1 MTSNSLST
9 FPDGFNIGDI
19 TWAKRNQDGMYW
31 PGRITFISNN
41 ATDTVSTQISLQDQM
56 WSYFIEY
63 FGCNQSNWTTDVLPY
78 RQYRDY
84 MSKHLSSHYDAH
96 PQIKYQL
103 LNAINQADYANMNG
117 NFHSMKSDNS
127 SSSYSYTTNQN
138 YIPTSNSIDTT
149 NDNPVSYNY
158 SLNSYYQ
165 YPSNS
170 LCNTQVHHNNCC
182 SYCTQSK
189 FSTTNQLPIET
200 SLNSVSQ
207 VNNECSQF
215 HSDAMS
221 SQIDRFQKENSI
233 VIITSKIYSNSSFIS
248 HLFNCLSNVF
258 QPSIIYIEDIIHYQH
273 PHTHNITYLISFDYF
288 NSIIQQTLNST
299 ILNNLNAHINYL
311 FLIINSPSYDLI
323 QHFYSTIT
331 DTRSILILQYHT
343 AFDNEPLLLCSG
355 NRLTFD
361 KIQSSFLT
369 YLCTKIK
376 YMESDETQPEQCDSS
391 NGISSRSQSNY
402 FKNISM
408 IEFPNQTV
416 NSSSWQQ
423 HESFKNEYFSLSPIV
438 KRKKILGQRSVFDNF
453 RKKLFKRRLKQN
465 QILSSASSESCIQ
478 NILQSLDSSTESIT

>member
-1 MTSNSLST
+1 MTSNSFST

-138 YIPTSNSIDTT
+138 YIPTSNSIATT

-158 SLNSYYQ
+158 SLDSYYQ

-189 FSTTNQLPIET
+189 FSTTNQLTIET

-221 SQIDRFQKENSI
+221 SQIDRFQKQNSI

-273 PHTHNITYLISFDYF
+273 P
-288 NSIIQQTLNST
+288 
-299 ILNNLNAHINYL
+299 
-311 FLIINSPSYDLI
+311 
-323 QHFYSTIT
+323 
-331 DTRSILILQYHT
+331 
-343 AFDNEPLLLCSG
+343 
-355 NRLTFD
+355 
-361 KIQSSFLT
+361 
-369 YLCTKIK
+369 
-376 YMESDETQPEQCDSS
+376 
-391 NGISSRSQSNY
+391 
-402 FKNISM
+402 
-408 IEFPNQTV
+408 
-416 NSSSWQQ
+416 
-423 HESFKNEYFSLSPIV
+423 
-438 KRKKILGQRSVFDNF
+438 
-453 RKKLFKRRLKQN
+453 
-465 QILSSASSESCIQ
+465 
-478 NILQSLDSSTESIT
+478 